1 MPDIDRGRSSG
12 RSCDMCSVIIMT
24 EFHYV
29 CVFDAYDGAWQ
40 SEQAI
45 RGMSS
50 TDKFMIRIK
59 DLTLV
64 LGKLDLGT
72 NFGKMSDR

>member
-1 MPDIDRGRSSG
+1 
-12 RSCDMCSVIIMT
+12 
-24 EFHYV
+24 
-29 CVFDAYDGAWQ
+29 
-40 SEQAI
+40 
-45 RGMSS
+45 MSS